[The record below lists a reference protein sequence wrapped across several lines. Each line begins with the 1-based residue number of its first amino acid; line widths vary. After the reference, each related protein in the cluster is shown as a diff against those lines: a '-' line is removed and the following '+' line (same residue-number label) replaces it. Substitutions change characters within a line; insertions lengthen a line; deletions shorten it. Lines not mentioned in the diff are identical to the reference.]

1 MNTTDSLLDPRWGAA
16 RTLADLG
23 ELTALWLERDG
34 VTCHP
39 GYGDWEGDPG
49 PDDETAEIVGPLAA
63 ANRAGYVTTNS
74 QPGYRGD
81 GVDPDNLG
89 SGGTREWTQRA
100 AVTGYATIATR
111 DRLRAHLPLQSLI
124 YIDQPLLLLPR
135 QRYTRHVP
143 VTWCEGTEYTW
154 FGHRAGIRD
163 LLLDFSSRSW
173 RLNTRLAA
181 ARQITIID
189 QLSNRNTVLW
199 PLLSEFGGAA

>member
-1 MNTTDSLLDPRWGAA
+1 MTTTSSQLDPRWHTA

-23 ELTALWLERDG
+23 QLTALWLERE
-34 VTCHP
+34 VLCHP
-39 GYGDWEGDPG
+39 GYGDWDDDPG
-49 PDDETAEIVGPLAA
+49 PDQETAEIVGPLVA
-63 ANRAGYVTTNS
+63 ANRAGYVTVSS
-74 QPGYRGD
+74 QPGYQGP
-81 GVDPDNLG
+81 GCDPDQPG
-89 SGGTREWTQRA
+89 SGHTRQWTQRA
-100 AVTGYATIATR
+100 AVTGYATIPVR
-111 DRLRAHLPLQSLI
+111 DRLRAVLPLQSLI
-124 YIDQPLLLLPR
+124 FIDQPLLLLPR